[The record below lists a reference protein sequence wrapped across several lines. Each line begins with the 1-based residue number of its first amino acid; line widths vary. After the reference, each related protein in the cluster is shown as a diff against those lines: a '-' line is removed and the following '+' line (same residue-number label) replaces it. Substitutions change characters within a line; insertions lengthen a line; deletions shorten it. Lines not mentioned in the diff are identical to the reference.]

1 MTPFVQETLALL
13 HAQRGDIPPGHA
25 EDPKGEVIYDPRC
38 QQCCREITAQP
49 PPTATPKA
57 VTR

>member
-13 HAQRGDIPPGHA
+13 HAQRGDILPGHA
-25 EDPKGEVIYDPRC
+25 EGLKGELVYDPRC
-38 QQCCREITAQP
+38 RACCREVTAQP

-57 VTR
+57 N